1 MEQSEGG
8 PDRGGID
15 RVAVEGYGLF
25 WNSKVTKR
33 WQLAFREGDDVKLEL
48 CDKTGVESD
57 CLCKLLLFP
66 NDFLLDDGVL
76 SSGREGTAVYNL
88 PALLMRF
95 QEVLREVEQ
104 YGDSR

>member
-1 MEQSEGG
+1 MEAGLAE
-8 PDRGGID
+8 
-15 RVAVEGYGLF
+15 VAVEGYGLF

-33 WQLAFREGDDVKLEL
+33 WQLAFREGDDIKLEL

-66 NDFLLDDGVL
+66 NGFLLDDGVL

-88 PALLMRF
+88 PALLVHF
-95 QEVLREVEQ
+95 QEVLREVEW
-104 YGDSR
+104 YGDGR